1 MNTPTPKVWVSPLT
15 NPLPWLNVLQFCSDT
30 VYLGIA
36 PNHAGEGLSPQD
48 FPLPQIPIIK
58 ELPAPHPQEVQVGY
72 KSAFSQLP
80 PQVK

>member
-1 MNTPTPKVWVSPLT
+1 MNTPTSKVWVSPLT

-48 FPLPQIPIIK
+48 FPLPQTPIIK
-58 ELPAPHPQEVQVGY
+58 ELPPRHRRSRLATNQH
-72 KSAFSQLP
+72 SHNCLLR
-80 PQVK
+80 